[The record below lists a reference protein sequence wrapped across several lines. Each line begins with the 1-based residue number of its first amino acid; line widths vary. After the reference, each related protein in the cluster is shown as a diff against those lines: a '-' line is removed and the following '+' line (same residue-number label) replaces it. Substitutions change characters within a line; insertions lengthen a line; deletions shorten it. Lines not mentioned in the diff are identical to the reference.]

1 VPVIFYLISSLLAPE
16 KGNLLKIMQK
26 SIIPI
31 AHTSIAGLAVLCLFN
46 IISGV
51 MYFKVA
57 ASFLSQIVDV

>member
-1 VPVIFYLISSLLAPE
+1 LLAPE